1 MKARSGELTQKWHP
15 KLFRCA
21 LSLMKHA
28 DFVELRTRV
37 GRGRPII
44 GRMVV
49 MTFMRQMAVDPF
61 GFFASIH
68 DEAARTVMILLIALC
83 AERAN

>member
-28 DFVELRTRV
+28 DFVELRT
-37 GRGRPII
+37 
-44 GRMVV
+44 
-49 MTFMRQMAVDPF
+49 TFVDPF
-61 GFFASIH
+61 GFFASIR